1 MNNYLF
7 NESVPETAACDKIIY
22 VVPKCKVLKMN
33 ELHILANSVSDY
45 TGGNTYNSKGFG
57 YFEDEDE
64 NEEESEEIQTKP
76 KTLNNN
82 ELENY

>member
-33 ELHILANSVSDY
+33 KLHILSNSVSDY
-45 TGGNTYNSKGFG
+45 TGGNTYNAKGFG
-57 YFEDEDE
+57 NFEDE
-64 NEEESEEIQTKP
+64 EEESEESQTKQAP
-76 KTLNNN
+76 LDNN